1 MTMAK
6 GKIDSKDE
14 FLKVFEKALGNIFVA
29 CSNFGIDRKTF
40 YNWYNEDENFKQKAD
55 AVKELRKDFLESAF
69 DKRVKAGDTT
79 AIIFGLKTQCKDRG
93 YVEKSEHEVEIKG
106 ERPIFNIAPNK

>member
-1 MTMAK
+1 MAK
-6 GKIDSKDE
+6 NRND
-14 FLKVFEKALGNIFVA
+14 FLKVFEKALGNVSVA
-29 CSNFGIDRKTF
+29 CSNFGIERCTF
-40 YNWYNEDENFKQKAD
+40 YDWYNHDDEFREKAD
-55 AVKELRKDFLESAF
+55 AVKEIRKDFLESAF